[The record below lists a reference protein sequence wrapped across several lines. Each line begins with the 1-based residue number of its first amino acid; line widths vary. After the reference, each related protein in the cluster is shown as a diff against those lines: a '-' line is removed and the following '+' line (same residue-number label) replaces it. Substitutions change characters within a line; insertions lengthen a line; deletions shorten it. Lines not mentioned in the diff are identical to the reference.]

1 MKIPQAIILLIALFI
16 ASCKKDDGS
25 IDVSGQIINGTT
37 GQVVPSAD
45 IRFLGKLIQNGAY
58 GSSDA
63 TLTTAKSDEAGYF
76 LCSWKRSN
84 IADLKMKIA
93 SEGFITRTILLDQS
107 NFDTEHDNTL
117 NQTIY
122 EEAIASVHII
132 NTGNANPSD
141 QINFTFYHIPFEDC
155 VCCAEGWQ
163 YFTGIN
169 IDTSFTC
176 RAYGNS
182 WLKYEV
188 QINTLALD
196 TVYRDSIWCPSQ
208 TTSPIEISY

>member
-1 MKIPQAIILLIALFI
+1 MKIAQALLLIAICSL

-25 IDVSGQIINGTT
+25 IDVSGNIINGTT
-37 GQVVPSAD
+37 GQVVPNAD

-58 GSSDA
+58 GSNDA
-63 TLTTAKSDEAGYF
+63 TLSSATSNTEGHFS
-76 LCSWKRSN
+76 CSWKRSN

-93 SEGFITRTILLDQS
+93 CDGFITRTINLDQAL
-107 NFDTEHDNTL
+107 FDTERENTL
-117 NQTIY
+117 SQTIY
-122 EEAIASVHII
+122 EEAIAAVHIVNMG
-132 NTGNANPSD
+132 NTHPSD
-141 QINFTFYHIPFEDC
+141 QVNFTFYDTPFEDC

-163 YFTGIN
+163 YFTGMN

-196 TVYRDSIWCPSQ
+196 TVYRDSIWCPTQS
-208 TTSPIEISY
+208 TSPIEITY